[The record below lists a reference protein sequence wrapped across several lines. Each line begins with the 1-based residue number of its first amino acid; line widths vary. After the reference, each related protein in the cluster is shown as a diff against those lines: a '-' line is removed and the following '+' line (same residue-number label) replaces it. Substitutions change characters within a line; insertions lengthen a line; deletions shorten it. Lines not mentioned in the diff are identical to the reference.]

1 MLLYDATFAEL
12 DAPTLYALLRLRT
25 DVFVVEQQCPY
36 PELDGRDEEPLTR
49 HLWLAP
55 ADARTDPH
63 AYLRLLRDPDGTAR
77 IGRVCTAAKARGAG
91 LAGRLM
97 TATLQ
102 HVGDR
107 PCVLEAQSYLVGFYE
122 TFGFT
127 VAGPEYVEDGIPH
140 VPMHRMADH

>member
-36 PELDGRDEEPLTR
+36 PELDGRDQEPLTR

-63 AYLRLLRDPDGTAR
+63 AYLRLLRDSDGTAR

-91 LAGRLM
+91 LAGRLV
-97 TATLQ
+97 AAALQ
-102 HVGDR
+102 HVGDGW
-107 PCVLEAQSYLVGFYE
+107 CVLEAQS
-122 TFGFT
+122 
-127 VAGPEYVEDGIPH
+127 
-140 VPMHRMADH
+140 